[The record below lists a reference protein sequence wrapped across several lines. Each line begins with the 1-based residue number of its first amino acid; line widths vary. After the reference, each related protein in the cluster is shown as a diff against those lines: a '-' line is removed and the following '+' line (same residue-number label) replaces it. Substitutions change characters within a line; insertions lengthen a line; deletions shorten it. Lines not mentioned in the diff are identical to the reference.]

1 MIGDNYPTQTRR
13 VIKMSK
19 QLKVAASPLTGA
31 IYAGHLIKNNTMWG
45 ANKQDVTMDCLV
57 AVVEH
62 CLKHGST
69 VQIIQQD
76 GTVDFEIDVKDL
88 RGKSV

>member
-1 MIGDNYPTQTRR
+1 
-13 VIKMSK
+13 MSK
-19 QLKVAASPLTGA
+19 ALKVAASPLTGV
-31 IYAGHLIKNNTMWG
+31 IYAGGTIKNGAMWG
-45 ANKQDVTMDCLV
+45 SNKQDVTMDCLV

-69 VQIIQQD
+69 VQIMQQD

-88 RGKSV
+88 RGESVQS